1 MPFCCDA
8 QVLED
13 SRAVL
18 IAADVPPDGPFPQD
32 EKLKDGGSSMPSCP
46 IYSFI
51 IFLSLRFVAMR
62 HYSLIALLPF
72 GYFSIATPVTSVL
85 VCHHL

>member
-1 MPFCCDA
+1 MQGGTPGGSRAGGRTAGQGGVRWGSDRGLL

-32 EKLKDGGSSMPSCP
+32 EKLKDG
-46 IYSFI
+46 
-51 IFLSLRFVAMR
+51 R
-62 HYSLIALLPF
+62 
-72 GYFSIATPVTSVL
+72 
-85 VCHHL
+85 